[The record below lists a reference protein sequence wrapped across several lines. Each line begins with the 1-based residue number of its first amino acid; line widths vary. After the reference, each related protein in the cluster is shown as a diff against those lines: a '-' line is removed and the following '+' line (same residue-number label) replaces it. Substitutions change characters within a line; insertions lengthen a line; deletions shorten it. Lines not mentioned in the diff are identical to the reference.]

1 MQQTFR
7 KQKHLWLSR
16 FLTKLPPATCR
27 CLMLKFCEILI
38 LAEKYYLL
46 FTRFCMKPFPIAAV
60 SLLITVYALGK
71 TGIAILFFQTS
82 LKSFLYSPCIFM
94 SLFLM
99 KLQVSERLWHRYFP
113 VDFTKFL
120 RTSFLITHL
129 RWLLLLLLLL
139 EHMNYKPATLLKAH
153 SL

>member
-94 SLFLM
+94 SFFLM

-120 RTSFLITHL
+120 RTSFLITHSDGCFCYCSFWNTWTTNL
-129 RWLLLLLLLL
+129 QLC
-139 EHMNYKPATLLKAH
+139 
-153 SL
+153 